1 MARNGERVLRKFQDF
16 DDLFDNV
23 ENEQIVKWLN
33 EYAEIKPRYEKLA
46 AAEEKRSGYHKVYQ
60 AKKKIMVG
68 LLEKQLDPDELKRIK
83 EEAEERVAIKEETE
97 NS

>member
-1 MARNGERVLRKFQDF
+1 MARNGETILRRFQDF

-33 EYAEIKPRYEKLA
+33 EYADMKPRYEKLA

-60 AKKKIMVG
+60 EKKKIMTK
-68 LLEKQLDPDELKRIK
+68 LLEKQLTPDELQRIK
-83 EEAEERVAIKEETE
+83 EEAEERVAIKEEGQL
-97 NS
+97 